1 MFWKPRAMSDDMAV
15 TASKVL
21 KQLSFRNGRFSIQLE
36 EVLCQPGYVKVRR
49 HAANLVRNPA
59 CSERTF
65 VSTSGWRLTDCGALA
80 VRIASSLRQS
90 RASGMSCLQ
99 ALAEIEAFICVRNL

>member
-1 MFWKPRAMSDDMAV
+1 MAV
-15 TASKVL
+15 TALKVL
-21 KQLSFRNGRFSIQLE
+21 KTLSFRYGRVSIEPE
-36 EVLCQPGYVKVRR
+36 EVLCQPGYVEARR
-49 HAANLVRNPA
+49 HATNLVRNPT
-59 CSERTF
+59 CSGRTF
-65 VSTSGWRLTDCGALA
+65 VSTPSWLLTDCEALA